1 MQPARPSRI
10 EKYEKLEKLGEG
22 TYGVVYK
29 ARDKTT
35 KELFALKKIR
45 LESEDEG
52 IPSTAIR
59 EIALLKELQHPNIVR
74 LHDVIHTSKKLI
86 LVFEYVDQ
94 DLKKFMNSCDKPLEP
109 IVVKSFLYQLLKGIA
124 HCHQLRVLHR
134 DLKPQNLLVSKEGI
148 LKLAD
153 FGLAR
158 AFGIPVKNYT
168 NEVVTLW
175 YRAPDILLGS
185 KNYSTSI
192 DIWSIGC
199 IFAEMVNMK
208 PLFPGQSEQ
217 DQLKRIFK
225 YMGTPTEEKWPT
237 VVELPDWNADAFE
250 KYAGESLSKLVP
262 RLDADGLD
270 LLDKMLRCNPTE
282 RITAKNA
289 LTHPY
294 FKDIPE
300 SLKKLYA
307 AQIFVWFLAV
317 SYSNFLPF
325 LDVCVHIK
333 PHYLPFIVLAF
344 DIRHPLHLESDRK
357 QMTISIVSSHRPT
370 S

>member
-1 MQPARPSRI
+1 MVMKTKLD
-10 EKYEKLEKLGEG
+10 KYEKLEKLGEG

-29 ARDKTT
+29 ARDKVT
-35 KELFALKKIR
+35 KELYAFKKIR

-74 LHDVIHTSKKLI
+74 IQDVIHTNRKLI
-86 LVFEYVDQ
+86 LVFEYVDE
-94 DLKKFMNSCDKPLEP
+94 DLKKFFTRREGKPLDA
-109 IVVKSFLYQLLKGIA
+109 IYVKSLLYQLIKGIE
-124 HCHQLRVLHR
+124 HCHKMKVLHR

-199 IFAEMVNMK
+199 IFAELVNLK
-208 PLFPGQSEQ
+208 PLFPGSSEA

-225 YMGTPTEEKWPT
+225 VMGTPSVDKWPGLAD
-237 VVELPDWNADAFE
+237 LPEWKPENFE
-250 KYAGESLSKLVP
+250 KYPGMPLSSVCS
-262 RLDADGLD
+262 RLDAEGLD
-270 LLDKMLRCNPTE
+270 LLDKLLKCNPTE
-282 RITAKNA
+282 RITAKKA
-289 LTHPY
+289 LEHPY
-294 FKDIPE
+294 FNDLPDT
-300 SLKKLYA
+300 LKKLY
-307 AQIFVWFLAV
+307 
-317 SYSNFLPF
+317 
-325 LDVCVHIK
+325 
-333 PHYLPFIVLAF
+333 
-344 DIRHPLHLESDRK
+344 
-357 QMTISIVSSHRPT
+357 T
-370 S
+370 

>member
-1 MQPARPSRI
+1 MVMKSKLD
-10 EKYEKLEKLGEG
+10 KYEKLEKIGEG

-29 ARDKTT
+29 AKDKTT

-74 LHDVIHTSKKLI
+74 IHDVIHTNKKLI
-86 LVFEYVDQ
+86 LVFEYIDY
-94 DLKKFMNSCDKPLEP
+94 DLKRFLQSFDKG
-109 IVVKSFLYQLLKGIA
+109 IDFKIVKSLLYQLVRGIA
-124 HCHQLRVLHR
+124 HCHQMRVLHR
-134 DLKPQNLLVSKEGI
+134 DLKPQNLLVSKEGV

-199 IFAEMVNMK
+199 IFVEMLNLK
-208 PLFPGQSEQ
+208 PLFPGSSEQ
-217 DQLKRIFK
+217 DQLKKIFK
-225 YMGTPTEEKWPT
+225 IMGTPDPEAWPGLT
-237 VVELPDWNADAFE
+237 ELPEWKPENFE
-250 KYAGESLSKLVP
+250 SYQGESLSKICP
-262 RLDADGLD
+262 KMDADGLD
-270 LLDKMLRCNPTE
+270 LLDKMLRCNPAE
-282 RITAKNA
+282 RISAKDA
-289 LTHPY
+289 LNHVF
-294 FKDIPE
+294 FKDIPDN
-300 SLKKLYA
+300 LKKLY
-307 AQIFVWFLAV
+307 
-317 SYSNFLPF
+317 
-325 LDVCVHIK
+325 
-333 PHYLPFIVLAF
+333 
-344 DIRHPLHLESDRK
+344 
-357 QMTISIVSSHRPT
+357 T